1 MTLAV
6 YLFGVPVL
14 ILLTVTLERW
24 AKGQAWRVILACAA
38 VAATH
43 CLIHYLRFLP
53 SHPASDD
60 AFLDELSE
68 EIQTLGLST

>member
-1 MTLAV
+1 MTLAT
-6 YLFGVPVL
+6 YIFGVPVL
-14 ILLTVTLERW
+14 ISMTLTVERW
-24 AKGQAWRVILACAA
+24 TGTDPWHVVTVCAA
-38 VAATH
+38 AVVAH